1 MYKIYI
7 VEDDGT
13 ISSLLQDNLCRWGFE
28 ASCAQEFSAVSEEFD
43 RVRPHLVLMDI
54 SLPFYNGYYW
64 CGEIRKRSKVPIIF
78 LSSRAE
84 NMDVVMAVN
93 MGGDDYI
100 TKPFSMDVLIAKV
113 NALLRRTYSYAED
126 VPVWSAGGALFNPS
140 DNSLRVGARAVD
152 LTKNEQRILQT
163 LLKNKNRIVP
173 REEIMRALWET
184 EDFVGDNTLT
194 VNINRLRNKLEDAG
208 LPDFI
213 ITKKGQGYMVHD

>member
-7 VEDDGT
+7 VEDDDT
-13 ISSLLQDNLCRWGFE
+13 ISSLLKENLCRWGFK
-28 ASCAQEFSAVSEEFD
+28 AVCAESFSAISEEFD
-43 RVRPHLVLMDI
+43 RVRPQLVLMDI

-64 CGEIRKRSKVPIIF
+64 CGEIRKKSKVPIIF
-78 LSSRAE
+78 LSSHTE
-84 NMDVVMAVN
+84 NMDVIMAVN

-113 NALLRRTYSYAED
+113 NALLRRTYSYTED
-126 VPVWSAGGALFNPS
+126 VPVLSVRGALFNPA
-140 DNSLRVGARAVD
+140 DNSLCVGEKTVD
-152 LTKNEQRILQT
+152 LTKNEQRILQA
-163 LLKNKNRIVP
+163 LIANKNRIVP

-184 EDFVGDNTLT
+184 EDFVGENTLT

-213 ITKKGQGYMVHD
+213 STKKGQGYMVHD

>member
-7 VEDDGT
+7 VEDDDT
-13 ISSLLQDNLCRWGFE
+13 ISSLLKENLCRWGFE
-28 ASCAQEFSAVSEEFD
+28 AVCAESFSEVSEEFG

-64 CGEIRKRSKVPIIF
+64 CAEIRKKSKVPIIF
-78 LSSRAE
+78 LSSHTE
-84 NMDVVMAVN
+84 NMDVIMAVN

-100 TKPFSMDVLIAKV
+100 AKPFSMDVLIAKV
-113 NALLRRTYSYAED
+113 NALLRRTYSYTED
-126 VPVWSAGGALFNPS
+126 VPVLSVRGALFNPA
-140 DNSLRVGARAVD
+140 DNSLRVGEKIID
-152 LTKNEQRILQT
+152 LTKNEQRILQA
-163 LLKNKNRIVP
+163 LIANKNRIVP

-194 VNINRLRNKLEDAG
+194 VNINRLRNKLEDCG

-213 ITKKGQGYMVHD
+213 STKKGQGYMVHD